1 MTPRRSIE
9 IPEAESGQ
17 RLDLY
22 LARLLGI
29 SRGYVRRLLGLKRI
43 RLGGVMP
50 RKGVILNAGDRVEI
64 LPFHDPQDGPRAAPE
79 VPLHVLREGEGL
91 LAVEKPAGLPTHPL
105 DFEETKTA
113 LNALLARYPELSGV
127 GDGGL
132 RSGVLH
138 RLDTHTSGVLL
149 FATSADAWRRARAE
163 FAERRVQKRYLARVH
178 GAYRGTLQ
186 IALQLDHRGRRMRV
200 VASGGRE
207 AVTQLSPVREIGDTT
222 LVEVRPLTGV
232 MHQIRA
238 TLSHLGHPLLGDLE
252 YGSTRDLG
260 RHLLHA
266 TFISTLG
273 FDAASSVPEVFESEL

>member
-1 MTPRRSIE
+1 MIR
-9 IPEAESGQ
+9 EADQGR
-17 RLDLY
+17 RLDVY
-22 LARLLGI
+22 LAQRLGI

-43 RLGGVMP
+43 RLAGRIP
-50 RKGVILNAGDRVEI
+50 RKGAILNAGDRVEV
-64 LPFHDPQDGPRAAPE
+64 LPFHHPQEGPRAAPE
-79 VPLHVLREGEGL
+79 VPIHVLREGEGL

-105 DFEETKTA
+105 DFEETQTA
-113 LNALLARYPELSGV
+113 LNALLARYPELGGV

-149 FATSADAWRRARAE
+149 FATRADVWRRVRAE
-163 FAERRVQKRYLARVH
+163 FAKRRVQKRYLARVH
-178 GAYRGTLQ
+178 GAYRGAQ
-186 IALQLDHRGRRMRV
+186 EIALQLAHHGRRMRV

-222 LVEVRPLTGV
+222 LVEVQPLTGV

-238 TLSHLGHPLLGDLE
+238 TLSHLGHPVLGDRE

-273 FDAASSVPEVFESEL
+273 FDAASPVPEVFESEL

>member
-1 MTPRRSIE
+1 M
-9 IPEAESGQ
+9 
-17 RLDLY
+17 
-22 LARLLGI
+22 
-29 SRGYVRRLLGLKRI
+29 
-43 RLGGVMP
+43 
-50 RKGVILNAGDRVEI
+50 
-64 LPFHDPQDGPRAAPE
+64 
-79 VPLHVLREGEGL
+79 
-91 LAVEKPAGLPTHPL
+91 AVEKPAGLPTHPL

-113 LNALLARYPELSGV
+113 LNALLARYPELGGV

-132 RSGVLH
+132 QSGVLH

-149 FATSADAWRRARAE
+149 FSTRDDVWRRVRAE

-178 GAYRGTLQ
+178 GAYRLTQEIVLRLEH
-186 IALQLDHRGRRMRV
+186 AGRRMCV

-207 AVTQLSPVREIGDTT
+207 AVTQLYPVREIGDTT

-238 TLSHLGHPLLGDLE
+238 TLAHLGHPLLGDRE
-252 YGSTRDLG
+252 YGSTRELG

-273 FDAASSVPEVFESEL
+273 FDAASSLPEIFESEL

>member
-1 MTPRRSIE
+1 M
-9 IPEAESGQ
+9 IPEAQSGQ

-22 LARLLGI
+22 LAQLLGI

-43 RLGGVMP
+43 RLGGSMP
-50 RKGVILNAGDRVEI
+50 RKGVILNAGDLVEI

-79 VPLHVLREGEGL
+79 VPVHVLREGEGL

-105 DFEETKTA
+105 DFEEIKTV
-113 LNALLARYPELSGV
+113 LNALLAHYPELSGV

-132 RSGVLH
+132 RSGVVH

-149 FATSADAWRRARAE
+149 FATNADVWRRVRAE

-178 GAYRGTLQ
+178 GTYRGTLE
-186 IALQLDHRGRRMRV
+186 IALQLAHRGRRMRV

-207 AVTQLSPVREIGDTT
+207 AVTRLIPVREIGDTT

-238 TLSHLGHPLLGDLE
+238 TLSHLGHPLLGDRE
-252 YGSTRDLG
+252 YGSTHDLG

-273 FDAASSVPEVFESEL
+273 FDAASPVPEVFESEL

>member
-1 MTPRRSIE
+1 M
-9 IPEAESGQ
+9 IPEAQSGQ

-22 LARLLGI
+22 LAQLLGI

-43 RLGGVMP
+43 RLGGSMP
-50 RKGVILNAGDRVEI
+50 RKGVILNAGDLVEI

-79 VPLHVLREGEGL
+79 VPVQVLREGEGL

-149 FATSADAWRRARAE
+149 FATNADVWRRVRAE

-178 GAYRGTLQ
+178 GTYRGTLE
-186 IALQLDHRGRRMRV
+186 IALQLAHRGRHMRV

-207 AVTQLSPVREIGDTT
+207 AVTRLIPVREIGDTT

-238 TLSHLGHPLLGDLE
+238 TLSHLGHPLLGDRE
-252 YGSTRDLG
+252 YGSACDLG

-273 FDAASSVPEVFESEL
+273 FDAASPVPEVFESEL